1 MAAENKKTKR
11 LYLEDQ
17 MSHKSNNL
25 DLMKFLAA
33 WLVIVHHSFDLN
45 VSNGEWIKVITG
57 GQLDFGTMAVSLF
70 FLASGLFIAKSVERV
85 QTAGKFFKARFRRV
99 WPPLAAVVVLS
110 VIMGAFITTLSPGA
124 YVSNSI
130 TWRYLLNAVFV
141 LQHGLPG
148 VFEHN
153 VYGSAVNGALWTL
166 PVEVACYVACFIVYK
181 LGLLKKKRIIGVMAL
196 YLVCAVA
203 GYRICTMLGIGLLIS
218 AFRPIY
224 FFLLGHVLYVYRD
237 GVPVDWRLFVLSL
250 VGMAV
255 CFALVDGG
263 CLDLLSVCASLS
275 GIYGET
281 VWQQTC
287 LWGTFFIYDLSVCL
301 PDPAASDPSVR
312 WTDECLSAYGTGVSD
327 RNSSWRCITLYNGEI
342 KGVIR

>member
-70 FLASGLFIAKSVERV
+70 PGKWSFIAKSVERV

-181 LGLLKKKRIIGVMAL
+181 LGLLK
-196 YLVCAVA
+196 
-203 GYRICTMLGIGLLIS
+203 
-218 AFRPIY
+218 
-224 FFLLGHVLYVYRD
+224 
-237 GVPVDWRLFVLSL
+237 
-250 VGMAV
+250 
-255 CFALVDGG
+255 
-263 CLDLLSVCASLS
+263 
-275 GIYGET
+275 
-281 VWQQTC
+281 
-287 LWGTFFIYDLSVCL
+287 
-301 PDPAASDPSVR
+301 
-312 WTDECLSAYGTGVSD
+312 
-327 RNSSWRCITLYNGEI
+327 RNGS
-342 KGVIR
+342 